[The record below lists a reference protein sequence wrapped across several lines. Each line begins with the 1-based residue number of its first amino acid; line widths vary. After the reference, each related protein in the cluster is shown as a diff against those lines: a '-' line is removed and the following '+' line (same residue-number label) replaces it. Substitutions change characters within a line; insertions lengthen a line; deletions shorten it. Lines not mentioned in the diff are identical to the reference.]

1 MTSHVAA
8 GKQRFSVSALGL
20 YRMHVANTAMRW
32 SVMLIGIAI
41 SGVLVTVSTELHH
54 WILGLVLL
62 TATSMVVVRLDLFHP
77 FTWFSPFFFLY
88 SASVP
93 ILVWL
98 EIKEDIGSL
107 HETIFLEWIA
117 LAVFMLVVGPRQRSR
132 ASKENQRRCEN
143 HRMAAVD
150 HLASCV
156 RPLSLAYMAR

>member
-98 EIKEDIGSL
+98 EMDCARGVYACGWSPAEGA
-107 HETIFLEWIA
+107 A
-117 LAVFMLVVGPRQRSR
+117 LRR
-132 ASKENQRRCEN
+132 ENQRRCEN